1 MQRTLLLIDDDP
13 SNLQALE
20 LAFARSNYRVLTA
33 GSGERGIELLDEH
46 PVDVVVT
53 DLKMGEGKAD
63 GLAVLRAAQQKQAAT
78 PVLLLTAFG
87 TIPSA
92 VEALQSGAFNYL
104 TKPINL
110 SELRVQVERAMEKR
124 RLEVENEELRAQLDQ
139 KFGFEGIVGDSPPMR
154 ALFDQL
160 RRIAPSRATVLI
172 EGESGT
178 GKELIARAIHQN
190 SPQKRGPFVPVHC
203 ASLAESLLESELFGH
218 EKGAFTGAVAR
229 KSGRF
234 ELADGGTLFL
244 DEIGDIPLSMQVALL
259 RVLETREFM
268 RVGGQQPVT
277 VDVRLVAA
285 TNRSLEQ
292 AVAEGRFRED
302 LYYRLKVVALRV
314 PLLRERAS
322 DIPLLVQSFLNG
334 FARESGR
341 PLPKVSPEAMARLM
355 AHGWPGNVRELRNT
369 IENVFLFHEGNEI
382 AARDLPPNL
391 GAAGNAGDAWKLPVG
406 PQTRL
411 EDAEKEIIRQTVLL
425 CNGNITRAANQL
437 GISRRTLQRKLKEIQ
452 S

>member
-1 MQRTLLLIDDDP
+1 
-13 SNLQALE
+13 
-20 LAFARSNYRVLTA
+20 
-33 GSGERGIELLDEH
+33 
-46 PVDVVVT
+46 
-53 DLKMGEGKAD
+53 
-63 GLAVLRAAQQKQAAT
+63 
-78 PVLLLTAFG
+78 
-87 TIPSA
+87 
-92 VEALQSGAFNYL
+92 
-104 TKPINL
+104 
-110 SELRVQVERAMEKR
+110 MEKR

-178 GKELIARAIHQN
+178 GKELMARAIHQN

-229 KSGRF
+229 KPGRF

-292 AVAEGRFRED
+292 AVAEGRFRAD

-314 PLLRERAS
+314 PPLRERAS
-322 DIPLLVQSFLNG
+322 DIPPLVQSFLDG

-355 AHGWPGNVRELRNT
+355 AHGWPGNVRELRNM
-369 IENVFLFHEGNEI
+369 IENVFLFHEGNKI

-391 GAAGNAGDAWKLPVG
+391 GATGNADDVWKLPVG

-411 EDAEKEIIRQTVLL
+411 EDAEKEIIRQTMLL
-425 CNGNITRAANQL
+425 CNGNITHAANQL
-437 GISRRTLQRKLKEIQ
+437 GISRRTLQRKLKEIL